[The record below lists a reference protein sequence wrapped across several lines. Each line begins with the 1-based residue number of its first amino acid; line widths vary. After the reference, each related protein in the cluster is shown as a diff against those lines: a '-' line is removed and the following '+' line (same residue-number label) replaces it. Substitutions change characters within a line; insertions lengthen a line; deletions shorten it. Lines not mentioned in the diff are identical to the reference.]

1 MPSDDILTW
10 LYMTEPPCPSSGK
23 MFSRSGR
30 KAPPDWTMVMQGRRC
45 CQANNCARTW
55 RLVVMPNMVPPF
67 TVGSLTINMQARPQT
82 WPTPV
87 MMVAPGGTPS

>member
-10 LYMTEPPCPSSGK
+10 LYMIEPACPSSGK

-30 KAPPDWTMVMQGRRC
+30 KPPPDWTIVMQGRRC
-45 CQANNCARTW
+45 CQANSWARVW
-55 RLVVMPNMVPPF
+55 RLVVMPNIVPPF
-67 TVGSLTINMQARPQT
+67 TVASLTISMQARPQT

-87 MMVAPGGTPS
+87 IIVAPGGTPS